1 MENIELTILMP
12 CLNEAET
19 LAICI
24 NKAKKF
30 LNEQNIRGE
39 VLIADNG
46 SMDGSQTIAEQ
57 CGARVVHVPERGY
70 GAALRS
76 GIQNA
81 NGKYVIMGDAD
92 DSYDFLNL
100 SAFVTRLREG
110 YQLVMGNR
118 FLGGIKKNAMPFLN
132 RYLGNPV
139 LSFLGRI
146 FFKSGIGD
154 FHCGLRGFEREA
166 MLNLNL
172 RTDGMEFASEMVVK
186 ASLHDL
192 KMAEVA
198 TTLSPD
204 GRSRRPHLR
213 PWRDGWRHLKLLLLL
228 CPRWLF
234 MYPGF
239 LLISVGITL
248 MALLMRGPLKIGNY
262 YLDIHTMLFSST
274 FVIIGLQVL
283 FFFIYS
289 KLIAAHV
296 VKINNDTSYILK
308 FFTLERGIILGLILT
323 LTGFAGSFYTIFF
336 WMQTA
341 FGPLIP
347 SQVMRILIP
356 SVTCLIAGIQ
366 IIFSSF
372 FISTLKTFFFEK
384 S

>member
-1 MENIELTILMP
+1 MENLELTILMP

-19 LAICI
+19 LATCI
-24 NKAKKF
+24 HKAKKF
-30 LNEQNIRGE
+30 LSDENIRGE

-46 SMDGSQTIAEQ
+46 SMDGSQSIAEN
-57 CGARVVHVPERGY
+57 CGARVVHVSERGY

-81 NGKYVIMGDAD
+81 NGKYVIIGDAD

-100 SAFVTRLREG
+100 AAFITRLREG

-154 FHCGLRGFEREA
+154 FHCGLRGFDREA
-166 MLNLNL
+166 MLKLNL

-186 ASLHDL
+186 ASLHDF

-234 MYPGF
+234 MYPGL
-239 LLISVGITL
+239 LLISFGITL
-248 MALLMRGPLKIGNY
+248 MALLMRGPLKIGKY

-283 FFFIYS
+283 FFFTYS
-289 KLIAAHV
+289 KLIASQIT
-296 VKINNDTSYILK
+296 KSDRDIGFILK
-308 FFTLERGIILGLILT
+308 FYTLEKGIIFGLILT
-323 LTGFAGSFYTIFF
+323 MLGFAGSFYTVFF

-347 SQVMRILIP
+347 AQVMRILIP

-366 IIFSSF
+366 VIFSSF
-372 FISTLKTFFFEK
+372 FISMLKTFFFEK
-384 S
+384 A